1 MPEDYVRLDREW
13 LVNLCSSGTEFLKEL
28 LQIFENQANAYVRLM
43 TSSFGKLRQH
53 KELSDQSHKL
63 KGSASSLGL
72 KRLAHMAQEFE
83 AALRQGTEAEAN
95 LKTRAEEMKKE
106 LLDGIEAVK
115 RYIAETENKK

>member
-1 MPEDYVRLDREW
+1 
-13 LVNLCSSGTEFLKEL
+13 
-28 LQIFENQANAYVRLM
+28 
-43 TSSFGKLRQH
+43 
-53 KELSDQSHKL
+53 
-63 KGSASSLGL
+63 
-72 KRLAHMAQEFE
+72 MAQEFE